1 MKEMHLTN
9 VHRFALASQA
19 GLKYATRPTK
29 EKTHLDRV
37 GLLKRAIGHLYP
49 LWVFGPTYL
58 TNTPSWEGDKGGGYS
73 ERAIGF
79 EPTNV
84 SLEG

>member
-1 MKEMHLTN
+1 MEDMRLVKA
-9 VHRFALASQA
+9 HRFALASQA

-49 LWVFGPTYL
+49 PRVFEPTL
-58 TNTPSWEGDKGGGYS
+58 FGIKRKK
-73 ERAIGF
+73 RAIGF